1 MSRIVRIASAIL
13 LVLGSQAALA
23 QEPGEAARS
32 AFELRNS
39 ISRYLADAQA
49 RAKDLGRKIDV
60 LNDLTEAADSISPI
74 AMDQSLTRARR
85 KAEEAKQEADREP
98 ALREPVPAVV
108 DVVSELVKTPP
119 FGMPADRLRARL
131 FVEISKLEE
140 EILRECDAF
149 QGESQVVEAIGDTLE
164 RIRGTLHATAVAGTR
179 ASLRTRLRALK
190 SGQ

>member
-1 MSRIVRIASAIL
+1 MLRIVRIVPAIL
-13 LVLGSQAALA
+13 LVLGSHAALA

-39 ISRYLADAQA
+39 IARYLADAQA
-49 RAKDLGRKIDV
+49 RARELGRKIDV

-74 AMDQSLTRARR
+74 AMDQSLARARR

-108 DVVSELVKTPP
+108 DIVSELVKTPP

-140 EILRECDAF
+140 EILRECDAL
-149 QGESQVVEAIGDTLE
+149 QSESQVVEAIGDTLE

-179 ASLRTRLRALK
+179 ASLRTRRRALK